1 LIDMNLLTVKDLVI
15 DIGQARPVDGLSFG
29 IAAGECFALLGE
41 SGCGKSMTALALM
54 RLLPPNA
61 VVSQGSI
68 EFAVQENQ
76 AQNLLLLPEQK
87 MRRIRGGSI
96 GMIFQEPATSLNP
109 VLRIGQQIGEAL
121 ALHEQCHGQAA
132 RVRAVELLTQVGI
145 PDPVRRLEEYPFQ
158 LSGGMKQ
165 RVMIA
170 MALAGRPRL
179 LIADEPT
186 TALDVTIQAQVLDV
200 LDRLR
205 REQGMAVLLISHDLG
220 VVARMADRVGVMYAG
235 QLVETAPCAAFF
247 ARPAHPY
254 AARLFAALPNP
265 LRRGGQLATIPGSV
279 PPANTRYTG
288 CRFAARCGNVMPL
301 CRTAMPAWRD
311 VENALANALATPSAN
326 PLAAESADTAVK
338 QSTGQVTEQAIAT
351 RQAAHAVRCFLACAP
366 QDRAQEAA
374 QGAIH
379 DEAGKNRAG
388 AAGLAKDALANSGVD
403 VPGNGQPLLSV
414 HDLQVHFPIRHGILQ
429 RTVGHVRAV
438 DGVSFTL
445 HAGRTL
451 ALVGESGCGKTTAG
465 KAILQL
471 VPPTGGQVNLRGQP
485 LAGLP
490 VREMRPLRAQM
501 QMIFQD
507 PFASLNP
514 RMRVGDIIAEG
525 MRALAV
531 AAGES
536 GAAGLGTAE
545 PGTAESGTAAGVR
558 SPGKKPLAQ
567 DAQYAAR
574 VAMLLARV
582 GLHAGMADRYPHEF
596 SGGQR
601 QRIAIARA
609 LAVNPALLVCDEPT
623 SALDVSVQA
632 QILNLLAQLQR
643 EHQLA
648 FLFIT
653 HNIAVVDYLAHEVAV
668 MYLGQIVERGTTDE
682 VLRNPQ
688 HPYTKALLAAVL
700 PVHGAIRSREP
711 LLGEMP
717 SAAKPPDGCHFHPR
731 CALADA
737 GCRSRVP
744 TDVMISATHRA
755 RCLKIQP

>member
-1 LIDMNLLTVKDLVI
+1 MNLLTVKDLVI
-15 DIGQARPVDGLSFG
+15 DIGQSRPVDGISFA

-61 VVSQGSI
+61 AVSQGSI
-68 EFAVQENQ
+68 EFAAKEHQ
-76 AQNLLLLPEQK
+76 ALDLLLLPEQK
-87 MRRIRGGSI
+87 MRQIRGGGI

-109 VLRIGQQIGEAL
+109 VMRVGQQIGEAL
-121 ALHEQCHGQAA
+121 RLHERLKGQTA
-132 RVRAVELLTQVGI
+132 RTRAVELLTQVGI
-145 PDPVRRLEEYPFQ
+145 PDPVRRLDEYPFQ

-235 QLVETAPCAAFF
+235 QLVETAPRAAFF
-247 ARPAHPY
+247 ARPTHPY
-254 AARLFAALPNP
+254 AVRLFAALPDP
-265 LRRGGQLATIPGSV
+265 SRRGGQLATIPGSV

-288 CRFAARCGNVMPL
+288 CRFAERCSDVMPV
-301 CRTAMPAWRD
+301 CRTSIPSWRELVGGD
-311 VENALANALATPSAN
+311 NHQTSQ
-326 PLAAESADTAVK
+326 T
-338 QSTGQVTEQAIAT
+338 
-351 RQAAHAVRCFLACAP
+351 HAVRCFLERRP
-366 QDRAQEAA
+366 DVLPNREADLSLTD
-374 QGAIH
+374 G
-379 DEAGKNRAG
+379 G
-388 AAGLAKDALANSGVD
+388 AALHDTPQGISGI
-403 VPGNGQPLLSV
+403 PLLQVS
-414 HDLQVHFPIRHGILQ
+414 DLKVYFPIKRGVLQ

-438 DGVSFTL
+438 DGVSLTL

-471 VPPTGGQVNLRGQP
+471 VPPTGGQVSLRGQSVV
-485 LAGLP
+485 GLSA
-490 VREMRPLRAQM
+490 REMRPLRAQM

-514 RMRVGDIIAEG
+514 RMRVGEIISEG
-525 MRALAV
+525 MRALAQDLGSADKTPDKTGRMTQHENAAQLHVSHVSHVSQV
-531 AAGES
+531 AS
-536 GAAGLGTAE
+536 
-545 PGTAESGTAAGVR
+545 
-558 SPGKKPLAQ
+558 
-567 DAQYAAR
+567 
-574 VAMLLARV
+574 LLERV
-582 GLHAGMADRYPHEF
+582 GLRAEMADRYPHEF

-648 FLFIT
+648 VLFIT
-653 HNIAVVDYLAHEVAV
+653 HNIAVVDYLAHDVAV
-668 MYLGQIVERGTTDE
+668 MYLGKIVEQGTTDE

-688 HPYTKALLAAVL
+688 HPYTQALLAAVL
-700 PVHGAIRSREP
+700 PVHGAAAARAP
-711 LLGEMP
+711 LSGDMP
-717 SAAKPPDGCHFHPR
+717 SAANPPGGCHFHPR
-731 CALADA
+731 CPLADSA
-737 GCRSRVP
+737 CRSTVP
-744 TDVMISATHRA
+744 TEVALSVTHRA
-755 RCLKIQP
+755 RCLKVTG